1 MLWVTL
7 SKGFCVA
14 CRTPSYPTAAAR
26 LSQNSEIQG
35 DYRAAVAASDRQ
47 PRPPALLRRKLLA
60 EGSQRRNGHDQEYP
74 RSGMDPGDGGGL
86 TGHDAQPYA
95 AHISP

>member
-1 MLWVTL
+1 M
-7 SKGFCVA
+7 SH
-14 CRTPSYPTAAAR
+14 AAH
-26 LSQNSEIQG
+26 
-35 DYRAAVAASDRQ
+35 RATQPHPPGSAKTVKSRATIGRQCAASDRQ
-47 PRPPALLRRKLLA
+47 PRPPALLRRKLLG
-60 EGSQRRNGHDQEYP
+60 EGSQRRNGHDREYP